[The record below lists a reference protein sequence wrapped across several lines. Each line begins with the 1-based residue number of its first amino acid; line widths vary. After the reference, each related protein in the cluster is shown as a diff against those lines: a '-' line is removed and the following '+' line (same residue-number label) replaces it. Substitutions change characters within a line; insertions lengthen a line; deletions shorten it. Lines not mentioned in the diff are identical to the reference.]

1 MNRIR
6 MLRSMTAAVSV
17 AVVMVAF
24 ATPAAAAP
32 APDPLWV
39 ATDDDPFGGYD
50 TAEAVLS
57 TR

>member
-39 ATDDDPFGGYD
+39 ATDDDPFVA
-50 TAEAVLS
+50 TTPPKRWLS